1 MARRPAHARSS
12 SAPLTR
18 IPAGRL
24 DIAGTSVE
32 AVPDRDDPAGYTL
45 MVNGVPSSYVRVG
58 DPAFLGFEYMQ
69 QMAAAIALL
78 PAGALDV
85 VHIGAAGCALA
96 RHVEALRPGS
106 RQIGIDPE
114 AELLVRVREWFDL
127 PRSPALRLRAGD
139 GRSVLTQLRPGS
151 ADVVVRDAFAP
162 DVTPRHLTTAE
173 FHGLARRVL
182 RPGGLYLLNVADQ
195 APLRGVREELATVAD
210 AFGSGQIAL
219 VAEPGVLKGRRYGN
233 LVIVA
238 VAPELDGAATGPT
251 QGPDLAGARLD
262 RSVRSL
268 AAPSTIL
275 VGSELERFTG
285 QAPVRRDPAPQ

>member
-1 MARRPAHARSS
+1 
-12 SAPLTR
+12 
-18 IPAGRL
+18 
-24 DIAGTSVE
+24 
-32 AVPDRDDPAGYTL
+32 
-45 MVNGVPSSYVRVG
+45 MVNGVPSSYVRLG

-85 VHIGAAGCALA
+85 VHVGAAGCALA
-96 RHVEALRPGS
+96 RHVEAVRPGS

-139 GRSVLTQLRPGS
+139 GRDVLAQLRPSS

-162 DVTPRHLTTAE
+162 DVTPRHLTTTA
-173 FHGLARRVL
+173 FHAHARRVL

-195 APLRGVREELATVAD
+195 APLRGIREELATVAD
-210 AFGSGQIAL
+210 AFGPGQIAL

-233 LVIVA
+233 LVVVA
-238 VAPELDGAATGPT
+238 VAPAPEDETSDTPR
-251 QGPDLAGARLD
+251 PDLAGARLD
-262 RSVRSL
+262 RAVRSL

-275 VGSELERFTG
+275 VGAELARFTG
-285 QAPVRRDPAPQ
+285 QAPVRHDAE